1 MTAHTT
7 ALTRKTHTFWRPA
20 LLVTSIALGLAGCSQ
35 PESPQQSVQANG
47 TTVADAEKFVATA
60 EAELLRLNLEAQRAA
75 WVSETFIT
83 PDTEALVAKANEV
96 ATAKSVEFA
105 NQSKQFIGME
115 LPPELNRKLEKIRL
129 ALVLPAPSDAAKTE
143 ELAKISSSLNAQYG
157 SGKYCKNG
165 SDGKQVCL
173 SLGELEDI
181 IANKN
186 SKPAERLEAW
196 TGWHSISPAMRPE
209 YTRMV
214 EIANEGAKELGY
226 VDTGAMWRAKYD
238 MSSDDFAKELDRLW
252 GQVQPLY
259 NALHCHVRAKLNER
273 FGDDVVSK
281 TGPIPAHMLGNM
293 WAQTWDNV
301 YDFVAPPT
309 TGSSYNL
316 DDLVVKAYGKAT
328 DLKASDVDNV
338 NNANIF
344 NLKQSPEGKMVQA
357 GEGFFSS
364 LGFAPLPDSFWSN
377 SQFLKPRDRDV
388 VCHAS
393 AWDLDNQDDVRIK
406 MCIKMNGEDFV
417 TIHHELGHNYYQRA
431 YKNQP
436 FLFMDSANDGFH
448 EAIGDTIAL
457 GITPA
462 YLKQI
467 GMIDKEPDASQDVNI
482 LMRKA
487 LEKVAFLPFGLMV
500 DQWRWRVFSGEI
512 PADKYNEGWWQL
524 REKYQGVKAPVARSE
539 KDFDA
544 GAKYHVPGGVPYSRY
559 FLADVLQFQFYRE
572 MCKMAGHQGPLH
584 RCTFYGN
591 KEVGERLNKMLEM
604 GASKPWQDALEAMT
618 GQREMDAS
626 AIQEYFAPLKA
637 WLDEQNVGRTCGW

>member
-1 MTAHTT
+1 MTVITTT
-7 ALTRKTHTFWRPA
+7 AFWRPTLLATGVAFA
-20 LLVTSIALGLAGCSQ
+20 LLGCSQ

-47 TTVADAEKFVATA
+47 TTVADAEKFVADA
-60 EAELLRLNLEAQRAA
+60 EAELLQLNVEAQRAA
-75 WVSETFIT
+75 WIAETYIT
-83 PDTEALVAKANEV
+83 PDTEALIAKANEM
-96 ATAKSVEFA
+96 ATAKAVELA
-105 NQSKQFIGME
+105 NQSKPFIGME

-129 ALVLPAPSDAAKTE
+129 ALVLPAPSNAAKTA

-157 SGKYCKNG
+157 AGKYCKEG
-165 SDGKQVCL
+165 ADRKPHCQ

-181 IANKN
+181 IASPSSN
-186 SKPAERLEAW
+186 PAERLEAW

-226 VDTGAMWRAKYD
+226 VDTGALWRAKYD
-238 MSSDDFAKELDRLW
+238 MPADDFAKELDRLW
-252 GQVQPLY
+252 TQVEPLY
-259 NALHCHVRAKLNER
+259 SALHCHVRTKLNEK
-273 FGDDVVSK
+273 FGDAVVGK
-281 TGPIPAHMLGNM
+281 TGPIPAHLLGNM
-293 WAQTWDNV
+293 WAQQWGNV
-301 YDFVAPPT
+301 YDSVKPGT
-309 TGSSYNL
+309 TAATYSL
-316 DDLVVKAYGKAT
+316 DDLVVKAYGKPT
-328 DLKASDVDNV
+328 ELKTNNV
-338 NNANIF
+338 AELDI
-344 NLKQSPEGKMVQA
+344 KQTPEGKMVLA
-357 GEGFFSS
+357 GESFFSS
-364 LGFAPLPDSFWSN
+364 LGFAPLPDTLWKN
-377 SQFLKPRDRDV
+377 SQFLTPRDRDA

-393 AWDLDNQDDVRIK
+393 AWDLDNQDDIRIK

-448 EAIGDTIAL
+448 EAIGDTVAL

-467 GMIDKEPDASQDVNI
+467 GLLDKEPDASQDVGI
-482 LMRKA
+482 LLRQA
-487 LEKVAFLPFGLMV
+487 LDKVAFLPFGLLV

-512 PADKYNEGWWQL
+512 PTDKYNEGWWQL
-524 REKYQGVKAPVARSE
+524 REKYQGVKAPIARSE
-539 KDFDA
+539 ADFDA

-559 FLADVLQFQFYRE
+559 FLAHVLQFQFYRE
-572 MCKMAGHQGPLH
+572 MCKMAGHEGPLH

-626 AIQEYFAPLKA
+626 AVLAYFAPLKT
-637 WLDEQNVGRTCGW
+637 WLDEQNAGRTCGW

>member
-1 MTAHTT
+1 MNQNTT
-7 ALTRKTHTFWRPA
+7 ARWRPA
-20 LLVTSIALGLAGCSQ
+20 LLAVAVALGVAACSE
-35 PESPQQSVQANG
+35 PESPQQTVQANG
-47 TTVADAEKFVATA
+47 PTVADAEKFVADA
-60 EAELLRLNLEAQRAA
+60 EAELLKLNLEAQRAA
-75 WVSETFIT
+75 WIAETYIT
-83 PDTEALVAKANEV
+83 PDTEALIAKANEI
-96 ATAKSVEFA
+96 ATAKAVELA
-105 NQSKQFIGME
+105 NASKQFIGME

-129 ALVLPAPSDAAKTE
+129 AMVLPAPADAAKTE

-157 SGKYCKNG
+157 SGKYCKPG
-165 SDGKQVCL
+165 DGGKQTCL
-173 SLGELEDI
+173 SLGQLEDI
-181 IANKN
+181 IANPA

-196 TGWHSISPAMRPE
+196 TGWHSIAPAMRAE

-214 EIANEGAKELGY
+214 EIANEGSKELGY

-238 MSSDDFAKELDRLW
+238 MPADDFAKELDRLW
-252 GQVQPLY
+252 TQVEPLY
-259 NALHCHVRAKLNER
+259 SALHCHVRAKLNEK
-273 FGDDVVSK
+273 FGDDVVAK
-281 TGPIPAHMLGNM
+281 TGPIPAHLLGNM
-293 WAQTWDNV
+293 WAQQWGNV
-301 YDFVAPPT
+301 YDFVKPQ
-309 TGSSYNL
+309 GGGEGVNL
-316 DDLVVKAYGKAT
+316 DALVLKAYGQPT
-328 DLKASDVDNV
+328 VVTGNNV
-338 NNANIF
+338 AELDI
-344 NLKQSPEGKMVQA
+344 KQTPEGKMVLA
-357 GEGFFSS
+357 GEQFFSS
-364 LGFAPLPDSFWSN
+364 LGFAPLPESFWKN

-393 AWDLDNQDDVRIK
+393 AWDLDNQDDIRIK
-406 MCIKMNGEDFV
+406 MCIKVNAEDFV

-448 EAIGDTIAL
+448 EAIGDTVAL

-467 GMIDKEPDASQDVNI
+467 GLLDKEPDASQDVAI
-482 LMRKA
+482 LLRQAMD
-487 LEKVAFLPFGLMV
+487 KVAFLPFGLLV

-539 KDFDA
+539 ADFDA

-559 FLADVLQFQFYRE
+559 FLAHVLQFQFYRE

-618 GQREMDAS
+618 GQREMDAT
-626 AIQEYFAPLKA
+626 AVQEYFAPLKT
-637 WLDEQNVGRTCGW
+637 WLDEQNIGRTCGW

>member
-1 MTAHTT
+1 MNA
-7 ALTRKTHTFWRPA
+7 RTHTNTFSWRPA
-20 LLVTSIALGLAGCSQ
+20 LLAAAVAVSLSACSR
-35 PESPQQSVQANG
+35 PESAQQSIQANG
-47 TTVADAEKFVATA
+47 PTVTDAEQFVASA

-75 WVSETFIT
+75 WIADTYIT
-83 PDTEALVAKANEV
+83 PDTEALVAKANEA
-96 ATAKSVEFA
+96 ATAKSVELA
-105 NQSKQFIGME
+105 NQSKQFIGMD
-115 LPPELNRKLEKIRL
+115 LPPELSRKLEKIRL
-129 ALVLPAPSDAAKTE
+129 SMVLPAPSDAAKTE

-157 SGKYCKNG
+157 AGKYCKPG
-165 SDGKQVCL
+165 VDGKPTCL
-173 SLGELEDI
+173 SLGQLEDI
-181 IANKN
+181 IASPA
-186 SKPAERLEAW
+186 SKPTERLEAW
-196 TGWHSISPAMRPE
+196 TGWHSVSPTMRTE

-214 EIANEGAKELGY
+214 DIANEGAKELGY
-226 VDTGAMWRAKYD
+226 VDVGAMWRAKYD
-238 MSSDDFAKELDRLW
+238 MPADDFAKELDRLW
-252 GQVQPLY
+252 TQVQPLY
-259 NALHCHVRAKLNER
+259 SALHCHVRAKLNEKY
-273 FGDDVVSK
+273 GDDVVSK
-281 TGPIPAHMLGNM
+281 TGPIPAHLLGNM
-293 WAQTWDNV
+293 WAQQWGNV
-301 YDFVAPPT
+301 YDVVKPQGGGET
-309 TGSSYNL
+309 YNL
-316 DDLVVKAYGKAT
+316 DQLVVNAYGQPT
-328 DLKASDVDNV
+328 ELKDNPVAELDV
-338 NNANIF
+338 
-344 NLKQSPEGKMVQA
+344 KQTPEGKMVLA
-357 GEGFFSS
+357 GEQFFSS
-364 LGFAPLPDSFWSN
+364 LGFAPLPESFWKN

-393 AWDLDNQDDVRIK
+393 AWDLDNQDDIRIK

-448 EAIGDTIAL
+448 EAIGDTVAL

-467 GMIDKEPDASQDVNI
+467 GLLDREPDASQDVSI
-482 LMRKA
+482 LLRQAMD
-487 LEKVAFLPFGLMV
+487 KVAFLPFGLLV

-559 FLADVLQFQFYRE
+559 FLAHVLQFQFYRE
-572 MCKMAGHQGPLH
+572 MCKMSGHQGPLH

-591 KEVGERLNKMLEM
+591 KEVGEKLNKMLEL

-626 AIQEYFAPLKA
+626 AVQEYFAPLKA